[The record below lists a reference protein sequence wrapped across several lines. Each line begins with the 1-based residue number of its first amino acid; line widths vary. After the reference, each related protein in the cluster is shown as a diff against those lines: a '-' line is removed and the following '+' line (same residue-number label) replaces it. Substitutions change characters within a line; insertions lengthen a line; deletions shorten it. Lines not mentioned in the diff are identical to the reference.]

1 MYVNEYGPIMPDAPY
16 GGFKQS
22 GFGKDLGLEAL
33 EHYQRIK
40 SVYVNLDEPE
50 L

>member
-1 MYVNEYGPIMPDAPY
+1 VYVNEYGPIFPDAPY
-16 GGFKQS
+16 GGFKRS

-33 EHYQRIK
+33 DHYQRQK

>member
-1 MYVNEYGPIMPDAPY
+1 MPDAPY

-33 EHYQRIK
+33 EHYQRTK